1 MCSCQLQQRCRL
13 TAGDT
18 KHSQHKHTIIH
29 TTGLL
34 FTRCM
39 QHTLFLTEQPPQG
52 CAGRWRP
59 PPARPH
65 QEEAA
70 GSEQAMTS
78 PSQPRSLQIL
88 HTVIRHALQPTHVS
102 PWTPTC
108 TLCDPHAHLGR
119 NLLSP
124 A

>member
-1 MCSCQLQQRCRL
+1 VCSYRLQQPCRVR
-13 TAGDT
+13 AGDT

-29 TTGLL
+29 TTGLV
-34 FTRCM
+34 FTHCV
-39 QHTLFLTEQPPQG
+39 QHTLFPTKQPQG

-70 GSEQAMTS
+70 GSEQAMTL

-102 PWTPTC
+102 P
-108 TLCDPHAHLGR
+108 
-119 NLLSP
+119 
-124 A
+124 